1 MKMKKD
7 VSLPVKR
14 LTDVKKK
21 RGGGGMLLLCREAE
35 KCVRLLYCISIT
47 FRNDF
52 MLNHKGYA
60 KKEHYISNF

>member
-1 MKMKKD
+1 MW
-7 VSLPVKR
+7 VPFE
-14 LTDVKKK
+14 KKK
-21 RGGGGMLLLCREAE
+21 GGGGGMLLLCREAE

-52 MLNHKGYA
+52 MLNHEGYA